1 MLMQNIARSEQSSH
15 TPGGS
20 HQRLLHFQRKDKI
33 VKVLIILNKVVSE
46 KILMN
51 NVHMCYIRVTERKF
65 ENRRQNAD

>member
-20 HQRLLHFQRKDKI
+20 DQRLLHFQRKDKI

-46 KILMN
+46 KILMK